1 MYDNKEFDN
10 LFLSALGVFR
20 KEGMII
26 ISKNSSF
33 LYIDLK
39 ANEICQKFSNNSV
52 KIFDLDVIVA
62 EMVGKLI
69 YVPNVVEEVILK
81 DYQYS
86 ECHWLRIRAVGLP
99 SNMTFINESIE
110 EPWFVLFL
118 EDMNERLDEELIVDQ
133 EKYGLTEKEL
143 EIHKLLLRSKTY
155 KDIAETLCI
164 SLNTV
169 KFHVKN
175 INRKKCDYSNMKK
188 IA

>member
-1 MYDNKEFDN
+1 MYENKEFDS

-20 KEGMII
+20 KEGMLI

-33 LYIDLK
+33 LYMDLK
-39 ANEICQKFSNNSV
+39 ANEICRKFSNDSV
-52 KIFDLDVIVA
+52 KGFNPDAIVA
-62 EMVGKLI
+62 EMVSKFI

-86 ECHWLRIRAVGLP
+86 EYHWLRVRAVGLP
-99 SNMTFINESIE
+99 SNIKFINESIE
-110 EPWFVLFL
+110 EPWFILFL
-118 EDMNERLDEELIVDQ
+118 EDMNERLDEELIVDK

-143 EIHKLLLRSKTY
+143 EIHKFLLLSKTY
-155 KDIAETLCI
+155 KNIAEMLCI

-175 INRKKCDYSNMKK
+175 INQKKCDYFNTKD
-188 IA
+188 